1 MPTHKHDCVRCD
13 HRWNCLMVKC
23 QVTKAAKAN
32 KSGPFCALCLHLVM
46 AKRLI
51 AQRGIT
57 AAGFMALVGDLTD
70 IE

>member
-1 MPTHKHDCVRCD
+1 
-13 HRWNCLMVKC
+13 MVKC